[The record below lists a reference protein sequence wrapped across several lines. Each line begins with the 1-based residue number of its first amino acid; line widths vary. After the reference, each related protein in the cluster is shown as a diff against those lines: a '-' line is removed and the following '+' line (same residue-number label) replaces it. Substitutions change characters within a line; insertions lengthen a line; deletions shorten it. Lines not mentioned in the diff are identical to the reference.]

1 MIRTMGRWDKGVQ
14 KGEVEDRWENPAI
27 ATYVK
32 FCGSEE
38 EVPVDA
44 IPEESRPT
52 IWRSGRKQ
60 EEPALI
66 CGHPGKCRCF
76 PDLSPSNLP
85 PPSLISVPLYPQ
97 NPSVFVR
104 FAYRPAQNASVRRK
118 PPDTR
123 GIPRAVPSTAEHDR
137 SRTRIARDTVPVLA
151 SRYTNRRRKPGRPVD
166 SSAEVPESVNT
177 LGNVEAGGAEEGR
190 VREQQLTA
198 HSGRTTRE
206 EDVSRPG

>member
-1 MIRTMGRWDKGVQ
+1 MRSSQTPALVAAMIRTMGRWDKGVQ

-27 ATYVK
+27 ATVTLP
-32 FCGSEE
+32 E

-66 CGHPGKCRCF
+66 CGHPE
-76 PDLSPSNLP
+76 
-85 PPSLISVPLYPQ
+85 PLG
-97 NPSVFVR
+97 VR
-104 FAYRPAQNASVRRK
+104 TLRVQAGTDASVRRK

-137 SRTRIARDTVPVLA
+137 SRTRIARNTVPVLA

-166 SSAEVPESVNT
+166 SSAEVPKSVNT

-198 HSGRTTRE
+198 HSGR
-206 EDVSRPG
+206 